1 MSAGSSTS
9 GTGGDQGSALRDLL
23 RGGGDRLRDRGWPVL
38 QTAVAV
44 GLAWY
49 LASVIFG
56 HERPV
61 FASIAALISLGVAVG
76 RQWKR
81 AIQVILGVGS
91 GIALASFLV
100 LVVGAGPLQMTL
112 VVGLA
117 LAAAVFLGAEPL
129 LMTQVGISAITA
141 VGVEAPS
148 VGLFSPERLLDALV
162 GACVAV
168 LINVLF
174 PVDPERRIER
184 SARPIFNELA
194 ATLEETAV
202 ALENVDFEKA
212 EGALVRARRTDDQV
226 DELRESLEAARDTAR
241 LSPVR
246 RQSLGRLGYYEL
258 ATDHL
263 DLIVPSAR
271 VLARAALRLLRGGEP
286 APEAL
291 SGAVADLSRA
301 VGALAE
307 YLEEPGRSPEVTR
320 RLALEAARDAS
331 AVLEERNDLAI
342 AALVAQVRSTTV
354 DILRGTG
361 MDYQEALA
369 ALDQAVASS
378 PQEPADAPRSPDPL
392 QEPQ

>member
-1 MSAGSSTS
+1 MS
-9 GTGGDQGSALRDLL
+9 GTRGKWGSALRSFM
-23 RGGGDRLRDRGWPVL
+23 RGGVDRLWDKGWPVL
-38 QTAVAV
+38 QMAVAV

-81 AIQVILGVGS
+81 AVQVILGVGL

-100 LVVGAGPLQMTL
+100 LAVGAGPLQMVL

-117 LAAAVFLGAEPL
+117 LGAAVFLGAEPL

-148 VGLFSPERLLDALV
+148 VGLFSPARLLDALV

-184 SARPIFNELA
+184 SARPIFDELT
-194 ATLEETAV
+194 ATLEETAA
-202 ALENVDFEKA
+202 ALGNVDFEKA
-212 EGALVRARRTDDQV
+212 EHALVRAREADDQV

-246 RQSLGRLGYYEL
+246 RQSLGRLRYYEL

-307 YLEEPGRSPEVTR
+307 YLEEPGRSPETTR
-320 RLALEAARDAS
+320 RLALEAARDAN
-331 AVLEERNDLAI
+331 ALLEERNDLAI

-369 ALDQAVASS
+369 ALEQAVASS
-378 PQEPADAPRSPDPL
+378 PQEPTDAPRSPDSS

>member
-1 MSAGSSTS
+1 MGAVSSTS
-9 GTGGDQGSALRDLL
+9 GA
-23 RGGGDRLRDRGWPVL
+23 GGDRGSDLRSFMRGGVDRLWDRGWPVL

-81 AIQVILGVGS
+81 AVQVILGVGS

-100 LVVGAGPLQMTL
+100 LAVGAGPLQMVL

-117 LAAAVFLGAEPL
+117 LGAAVFLGAEPL

-184 SARPIFNELA
+184 SARPIFDELTS
-194 ATLEETAV
+194 TLEETAA
-202 ALENVDFEKA
+202 ALENVDFEEA
-212 EGALVRARRTDDQV
+212 ERALVRARKTDDHV

-291 SGAVADLSRA
+291 SGAVVDLSRA

-307 YLEEPGRSPEVTR
+307 YLEEPGRSPDDTR
-320 RLALEAARDAS
+320 RFALEAARDAN

-342 AALVAQVRSTTV
+342 AALVAQIRSTTV

-369 ALDQAVASS
+369 ALEQAVASS
-378 PQEPADAPRSPDPL
+378 PQEPTDAPRGPEPS
-392 QEPQ
+392 QEHQ

>member
-1 MSAGSSTS
+1 MTN
-9 GTGGDQGSALRDLL
+9 QGSALHGFL
-23 RGGGDRLRDRGWPVL
+23 RAGMDRLWDRGWPVL

-56 HERPV
+56 HEKPV
-61 FASIAALISLGVAVG
+61 FASIAALISLGVSVG

-81 AIQVILGVGS
+81 AMQVILGVGS

-117 LAAAVFLGAEPL
+117 LGAAVFLGAEPL

-168 LINVLF
+168 VINVLF

-184 SARPIFNELA
+184 SARPIFDELA
-194 ATLEETAV
+194 ATLEETAA
-202 ALENVDFEKA
+202 ALEDVDLEKA
-212 EGALVRARRTDDQV
+212 EHALVRARRTDDEV

-271 VLARAALRLLRGGEP
+271 VLARASLRLLRGGEP
-286 APEAL
+286 APKAL
-291 SGAVADLSRA
+291 SGAVRDLSRA

-307 YLEEPGRSPEVTR
+307 YLEEPGRSPEDTR
-320 RLALEAARDAS
+320 RLALDAARDAN
-331 AVLEERNDLAI
+331 AVLQERNDLAI
-342 AALVAQVRSTTV
+342 AALVGQIRSTTV

-369 ALDQAVASS
+369 ALEQAVASS
-378 PQEPADAPRSPDPL
+378 PQEPTDAPRSPDPM
-392 QEPQ
+392 QESQ

>member
-1 MSAGSSTS
+1 VS
-9 GTGGDQGSALRDLL
+9 GTRGNWGSALRSFM
-23 RGGGDRLRDRGWPVL
+23 RGGVDRLWDKGWPVL

-81 AIQVILGVGS
+81 AVQVILGVGS

-100 LVVGAGPLQMTL
+100 LAVGAGPLQMVL

-117 LAAAVFLGAEPL
+117 LGAAVFLGAEPL

-148 VGLFSPERLLDALV
+148 VGLFSPARLLDALV

-184 SARPIFNELA
+184 SARPIFDELT
-194 ATLEETAV
+194 ATLEETAA

-212 EGALVRARRTDDQV
+212 EHALVRARETDDQV

-286 APEAL
+286 APDAL

-307 YLEEPGRSPEVTR
+307 YLEEPGRSPETTR
-320 RLALEAARDAS
+320 RLALEAARDAN
-331 AVLEERNDLAI
+331 ALLEERNDLAI
-342 AALVAQVRSTTV
+342 AALVAQIRSTSV

-369 ALDQAVASS
+369 ALEQAVASS
-378 PQEPADAPRSPDPL
+378 PQEPTDAPRSPDPS

>member
-1 MSAGSSTS
+1 MSAVSSTS
-9 GTGGDQGSALRDLL
+9 GTGGEGGLGLRGFL
-23 RGGGDRLRDRGWPVL
+23 RGGVDRLGDRGWPVL

-81 AIQVILGVGS
+81 AVQVILGVGS

-100 LVVGAGPLQMTL
+100 LAVGAGPLQMVL

-168 LINVLF
+168 VINVLF

-184 SARPIFNELA
+184 SARPIFDELT
-194 ATLEETAV
+194 ATFEETAA
-202 ALENVDFEKA
+202 ALESVDFEKA
-212 EGALVRARRTDDQV
+212 EHALVRARKTDDQV

-271 VLARAALRLLRGGEP
+271 VLGRASLRLLRGGEP
-286 APEAL
+286 APKAL
-291 SGAVADLSRA
+291 SGAVRDLSRA

-307 YLEEPGRSPEVTR
+307 YLEEPGRSPEDTR
-320 RLALEAARDAS
+320 RFALAAARDAN
-331 AVLEERNDLAI
+331 AVLQERNDLAI
-342 AALVAQVRSTTV
+342 AALVAQIRSTTV

-361 MDYQEALA
+361 MDYQEALV
-369 ALDQAVASS
+369 ALEESVAHS
-378 PQEPADAPRSPDPL
+378 PQEPTEAPRSPDPL

>member
-1 MSAGSSTS
+1 MS
-9 GTGGDQGSALRDLL
+9 GTRGKWGSALRSFM
-23 RGGGDRLRDRGWPVL
+23 RGGVDRLWDKGWPVL
-38 QTAVAV
+38 QMAVAV

-81 AIQVILGVGS
+81 AVQVILGVGL

-100 LVVGAGPLQMTL
+100 LAVGAGPLQMVL

-117 LAAAVFLGAEPL
+117 LGAAVFLGAEPL

-148 VGLFSPERLLDALV
+148 VGLFSPARLLDALV

-184 SARPIFNELA
+184 SARPIFDELT
-194 ATLEETAV
+194 ATLEETAA
-202 ALENVDFEKA
+202 ALGNVDFEKA
-212 EGALVRARRTDDQV
+212 EHALVRAREADDQV

-246 RQSLGRLGYYEL
+246 RQSLGRLRYYEL

-307 YLEEPGRSPEVTR
+307 YLEEPGRSPETTR
-320 RLALEAARDAS
+320 RLALEAARDAN
-331 AVLEERNDLAI
+331 ALLEERNDLAI
-342 AALVAQVRSTTV
+342 AALVAQIRSTTV

-369 ALDQAVASS
+369 ALEQAVASW
-378 PQEPADAPRSPDPL
+378 PQEPTDAPRSPDSS